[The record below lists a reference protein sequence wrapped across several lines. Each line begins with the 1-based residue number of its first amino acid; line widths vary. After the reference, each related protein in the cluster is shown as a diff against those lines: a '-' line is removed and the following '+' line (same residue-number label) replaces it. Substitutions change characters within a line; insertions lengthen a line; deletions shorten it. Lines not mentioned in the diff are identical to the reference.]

1 MVVQSTKT
9 TKTIH
14 CSIIISMKKKK
25 LKVPTIKLTRAGLL
39 FLLLLL
45 VGGWT
50 LFAARASV
58 SHRDDDKPPT
68 KRRILFVHIGKTGGE
83 TLKAQLQVSCK
94 TRKNP
99 TIRSA
104 CQERF
109 QNAAAAAAATTS
121 ANESRSQHSESIP
134 TTTTSLVSEQTVGYF
149 HINTLYPRNA
159 IPLATDYLFTLR
171 NPISRVVSWYA
182 YNHPKSC
189 DRARDDLSPSCQLQ
203 EQKRGSTWGQGFFQC
218 FDTMNSFAVATRG
231 MGAAHKNQNDTTS
244 HTAPNAVLDESRS
257 ECQALAW
264 RALTGDAPEK
274 ELNHLLWNH
283 RVRTRIQKC
292 ARR

>member
-1 MVVQSTKT
+1 MIAQSTKT
-9 TKTIH
+9 TNTINS
-14 CSIIISMKKKK
+14 SIIISMKKKK
-25 LKVPTIKLTRAGLL
+25 FKAPTIKLTRAGVL

-50 LFAARASV
+50 LFAAMASLA
-58 SHRDDDKPPT
+58 HRNGDEPPP
-68 KRRILFVHIGKTGGE
+68 KRRILFVHVGKTGGE

-109 QNAAAAAAATTS
+109 QNAAAAAAATT
-121 ANESRSQHSESIP
+121 
-134 TTTTSLVSEQTVGYF
+134 TTTSLVSEQTVGYF
-149 HINTLYPRNA
+149 HITTLYPRNA
-159 IPLATDYLFTLR
+159 IPLATDFLFTLR

-203 EQKRGSTWGQGFFQC
+203 DKKRGSTWGQGFFQC

-231 MGAAHKNQNDTTS
+231 MGAAHQNQNGTISMPPKTM
-244 HTAPNAVLDESRS
+244 LDESRS

-264 RALTGDAPEK
+264 RALIGDAPEK

-283 RVRTRIQKC
+283 RVRTVIHTCTK
-292 ARR
+292 RRR